1 MHNIAGT
8 QYLVEPLIRNF
19 SKFTSNNGW
28 INDENGRE
36 DEAMAAFT
44 HFTYHCSG
52 GELIVCDLQ
61 GRYRDERRFGPNA
74 RTRFELTDVAIC
86 SRKCSYGP
94 TDLGEKGI
102 SSFFHNYSRN
112 QFSDIG
118 GRWQMPRQTRQWF
131 PKSPSTSM
139 MRSSDAHLLIDFKPG
154 FDGIY
159 EED

>member
-1 MHNIAGT
+1 MKMGVKTRQWLPSPTSPITA
-8 QYLVEPLIRNF
+8 QVESLLCAIF
-19 SKFTSNNGW
+19 K
-28 INDENGRE
+28 DK
-36 DEAMAAFT
+36 
-44 HFTYHCSG
+44 
-52 GELIVCDLQ
+52 
-61 GRYRDERRFGPNA
+61 YRDERRFGPNA

-154 FDGIY
+154 LY